1 MLRKFARAIYVME
14 FRYCKTIFLR
24 FTVTLFHS
32 NLDAKVTS
40 NEKKVASNE
49 QKVASNEQKVTSSEQ
64 LGKSSA
70 STLTMLYLKVLRDMV
85 SQNS

>member
-1 MLRKFARAIYVME
+1 MLRKFARAIYVVE

-24 FTVTLFHS
+24 LTVTLFHS

-40 NEKKVASNE
+40 NEK
-49 QKVASNEQKVTSSEQ
+49 KVASNEQKVTSSEQ

>member
-1 MLRKFARAIYVME
+1 ME
-14 FRYCKTIFLR
+14 FRYCQTIFLR

-32 NLDAKVTS
+32 NLDVKVTS
-40 NEKKVASNE
+40 NEEKVTSNE

-70 STLTMLYLKVLRDMV
+70 STLTMLYLKVLRDVV